1 MTQPSQT
8 TVASTATPAQKR
20 YGGLQI
26 ERLFTR
32 PDAHPFDE
40 IEWDLRTASIT
51 NDKGE
56 IIFEQKNVEV
66 PKTWSAL
73 ATSVVVSKYFRGGL
87 DSPDREHSV
96 RQLIDRVARTITS
109 WGERDG
115 YFATPEDA
123 LAFYH
128 ELTHLLVNQK
138 SAFNSP
144 VWFNVGIEKHPQ
156 CSACFINQVEDS
168 MGSILDLAKVE
179 GMLFKYGSGTGTNL
193 SPLRSAKERLS
204 SGGKPSGPVSFMRGF
219 DAFANVIKSGGKTRR
234 AAKMVILDVDHPDV
248 LEFIHCKGA
257 EERKA
262 HALIDAGYDGSVN
275 GDAYSSVFFQNSN
288 NSVRVSDEFMR
299 AVLDDKEWAT
309 KARTDG
315 RVISRHRAREVMKAI
330 AEETWFCGDPG
341 MQFDTTIND
350 WHTCANTDRINASN
364 PCSEYMFLD
373 NTACNLSSLNVMKFR
388 TADGELDIKGF
399 THAAAIMTLAK
410 EIIVDGSKY
419 PTERIAHM
427 SHKFRTLGLGY
438 ANLGAMLM
446 ARGLAYDSQEG
457 RDYAAAVSAL
467 MCGTGYKQSALI
479 AERMGPFE
487 EYHKNRQPMLR
498 VIEKH
503 RANIANIDP
512 KNVPSS
518 LLEAARRAWNQALDL
533 GREHGYRNAQVTVI
547 APTGTIGFMMD
558 CDTTGIEPDLA
569 LVKYKKLV
577 GGGMLKIVNTTV
589 PEALQRL
596 GYSRQQ
602 IAEIV
607 KYIDE
612 KETIE
617 GAPQLRPEH
626 LPVFDCAFKPQNGT
640 RFIHYM
646 GHVRMMAAVQPFVSG
661 AISKTV
667 NLPENATVEEIQT
680 AYLES
685 WKLGLKAVAIYREN
699 SKRIQ
704 PLGTSKSEKAESRK
718 AAAEPAR
725 PFRRRLLD
733 ERQAVTHKFSIA
745 GHDGYVTVGLFEDG
759 TPGEIFITM
768 AKEGSTISG
777 LMDSFA
783 TAVSISLQYGV
794 PLQVLV
800 TKFSHSRYEPQGIT
814 NNPTIRFAKSITD
827 YIFRWLGL
835 KFLKPE
841 EMPLLDKGTD
851 TAILEKIQAKTDA
864 KAAAAHAKAE
874 IARSGAAP
882 MSAIEKNEHK
892 VFQNQADAP
901 PCPECGTIMTRYAA
915 CYRCDNCGGT
925 SGCS

>member
-1 MTQPSQT
+1 MSQAAIPVTAQVPVTNQPQ
-8 TVASTATPAQKR
+8 PKR
-20 YGGLQI
+20 YGGLHI
-26 ERLFTR
+26 ERLFSKA
-32 PDAHPFDE
+32 DVHPFDE

-56 IIFEQKNVEV
+56 VIFEQKNVEV
-66 PKTWSAL
+66 PKFWSAL

-96 RQLIDRVARTITS
+96 RQLVERVARTITT
-109 WGERDG
+109 WGEREG
-115 YFATPEDA
+115 YFAGPEDA
-123 LAFYH
+123 QAFYA
-128 ELTHLLVNQK
+128 EICHLLVNQK
-138 SAFNSP
+138 AAFNSP

-168 MGSILDLAKVE
+168 MDSILTLARTE
-179 GMLFKYGSGTGTNL
+179 GMLFKFGSGTGTNL

-234 AAKMVILDVDHPDV
+234 AAKMVILDVDHPDI
-248 LEFIHCKGA
+248 LDFIHCKGS

-275 GDAYSSVFFQNSN
+275 GEAYSSVFFQNSN

-299 AVLDDKEWAT
+299 AVLDDKEWGT

-315 RVISRHRAREVMKAI
+315 RVITKHRARDVFRTI

-341 MQFDTTIND
+341 MQYDTTIND
-350 WHTCANTDRINASN
+350 WHTCSNTDRINASN

-373 NTACNLSSLNVMKFR
+373 NTACNLSSLNLMKFR
-388 TADGELDIKGF
+388 QQDGELDLKALS
-399 THAAAIMTLAK
+399 HASSMMILAK
-410 EIIVDGSKY
+410 EIIVGGSKY
-419 PTERIAHM
+419 PTDRIATM
-427 SHKFRTLGLGY
+427 SHKFRTLGLGF
-438 ANLGAMLM
+438 ANLGALLM

-457 RDYAAAVSAL
+457 RDYAAAITAL
-467 MCGTGYKQSALI
+467 MCGVGYKMSAII
-479 AERMGPFE
+479 AEKLGPFE
-487 EYHKNRQPMLR
+487 EYMKNRQPMLR

-503 RANIANIDP
+503 RAAIANIDP
-512 KNVPSS
+512 KNVPSA
-518 LLEAARRAWNQALDL
+518 LLEAGRRAWNQALDL

-558 CDTTGIEPDLA
+558 CDTTGVEPDLA

-577 GGGMLKIVNTTV
+577 GGGMLKIVNQTV
-589 PEALQRL
+589 PEALDRL
-596 GYSRQQ
+596 GYSRAQV
-602 IAEIV
+602 ADIV
-607 KYIDE
+607 KFIDE

-617 GAPQLRPEH
+617 GAPHIRPEH
-626 LPVFDCAFKPQNGT
+626 LSVFDCAFKPSNGS

-646 GHVRMMAAVQPFVSG
+646 GHIRMMSAVQPFVSG

-667 NLPENATVEEIQT
+667 NLPENATVDEIQT
-680 AYLES
+680 AYMES
-685 WKLGLKAVAIYREN
+685 WKLGVKAVAIYREN

-704 PLGTSKSEKAESRK
+704 PLGTSKSEQGERKK
-718 AAAEPAR
+718 AAAEPAK
-725 PFRRRLLD
+725 PARRRLQD
-733 ERQAVTHKFSIA
+733 ERQAITHKFSIA

-759 TPGEIFITM
+759 APGEIFVTM

-783 TAVSISLQYGV
+783 TSISIALQYGV
-794 PLQVLV
+794 PLEVLV

-814 NNPTIRFAKSITD
+814 SNPNIRFAKSITD
-827 YIFRWLGL
+827 YIFRWLSQ

-841 EMPLLDKGTD
+841 IQAVLGKDTD
-851 TAILEKIQAKTDA
+851 TAVIEKVAALAVAAAKT
-864 KAAAAHAKAE
+864 
-874 IARSGAAP
+874 AAP
-882 MSAIEKNEHK
+882 KATEAQLIAIEKRERQ
-892 VFQNQADAP
+892 VFINQADAP

>member
-1 MTQPSQT
+1 MPQVSQAAAQAPASTQPQ
-8 TVASTATPAQKR
+8 PKR
-20 YGGLQI
+20 YGGLHI
-26 ERLFTR
+26 ERLFSK
-32 PDAHPFDE
+32 PDIHPFDE
-40 IEWDLRTASIT
+40 IEWDTRAAQIT

-56 IIFEQKNVEV
+56 VIFEQKNVEV
-66 PKTWSAL
+66 PKSWSAL
-73 ATSVVVSKYFRGGL
+73 ATSVVVSKYFRGAVDG
-87 DSPDREHSV
+87 PDREHSV
-96 RQLIDRVARTITS
+96 KQLVERVARTITN

-115 YFATPEDA
+115 YFAGPEDA
-123 LAFYH
+123 QAFYA
-128 ELTHLLVNQK
+128 ELSHLLVTQK
-138 SAFNSP
+138 AAFNSP

-168 MGSILDLAKVE
+168 MDSILTLARTE

-234 AAKMVILDVDHPDV
+234 AAKMVILDADHPDV
-248 LEFIHCKGA
+248 MEFIHCKGS

-262 HALIDAGYDGSVN
+262 HALIDAGYDGGVN
-275 GDAYSSVFFQNSN
+275 GEAYSSVFFQNSN
-288 NSVRVSDEFMR
+288 NSVRVPDEFMR

-315 RVISRHRAREVMKAI
+315 RVIGKYRARDLFRAI

-350 WHTCANTDRINASN
+350 WHTCSNTDKIHASN

-373 NTACNLSSLNVMKFR
+373 NTACNLSSLNLMKYR
-388 TADGELDIKGF
+388 QPDGELDLKALS
-399 THAAAIMTLAK
+399 HACSMMTLAK
-410 EIIVDGSKY
+410 EIIVGGSKY
-419 PTERIAHM
+419 PTDRIATM
-427 SHKFRTLGLGY
+427 SHKFRTLGLGF
-438 ANLGAMLM
+438 ANLGALLM

-457 RDYAAAVSAL
+457 RDYAAGITAL
-467 MCGTGYKQSALI
+467 MCGTAYKMSAII
-479 AERMGPFE
+479 AEKLGPFE
-487 EYHKNRQPMLR
+487 EYMKNRQPMLR

-503 RANIANIDP
+503 RAAIANIDP
-512 KNVPSS
+512 KYVPSA
-518 LLEAARRAWNQALDL
+518 LLEAARRAWNQALEL

-577 GGGMLKIVNTTV
+577 GGGMLKIVNQTV
-589 PEALQRL
+589 PEALERL
-596 GYSRQQ
+596 GYSRAQ
-602 IAEIV
+602 IAEII

-617 GAPQLRPEH
+617 GAPDLRPEH
-626 LPVFDCAFKPQNGT
+626 LPVFDCAFKAANGS

-646 GHVRMMAAVQPFVSG
+646 GHVRMMSAVQPFVSG

-667 NLPENATVEEIQT
+667 NLPENATVDEIQT
-680 AYLES
+680 AYMES
-685 WKLGLKAVAIYREN
+685 WKLGIKAVAIYREN

-704 PLGTSKSEKAESRK
+704 PLGTSKSEQAEKKK
-718 AAAEPAR
+718 AAAEPAK
-725 PFRRRLLD
+725 PLRRRLQD
-733 ERQAVTHKFSIA
+733 ERQAITHKFSIA
-745 GHDGYVTVGLFEDG
+745 GHDGYVTVGLFEEGD
-759 TPGEIFITM
+759 PGEIFVTM

-783 TAVSISLQYGV
+783 TAISISLQYGV
-794 PLQVLV
+794 PLEVLV

-814 NNPTIRFAKSITD
+814 SNPNIRFAKSITD
-827 YIFRWLGL
+827 YIFRWLAQ

-841 EMPLLDKGTD
+841 IQATIGKDTD
-851 TAILEKIQAKTDA
+851 TAVIEKVAAAATV
-864 KAAAAHAKAE
+864 KAAAPKA
-874 IARSGAAP
+874 AAP
-882 MSAIEKNEHK
+882 AAAAMTAIEKRERQ
-892 VFQNQADAP
+892 VFINQADAP